1 MTDLFLPNP
10 MRLPRP
16 GGAGKAKAPGPQA
29 GRRASANAHA
39 YLNIDAMRE
48 SVKSM

>member
-1 MTDLFLPNP
+1 

-16 GGAGKAKAPGPQA
+16 GGAGKAKAPGPPA

>member
-16 GGAGKAKAPGPQA
+16 GGDVMENAPGPPA

>member
-10 MRLPRP
+10 MRLPAGAGDRR
-16 GGAGKAKAPGPQA
+16 GGAPPGA
-29 GRRASANAHA
+29 GARRASANAHA